1 MAEPR
6 GHADPSVRTHRDA
19 RLPVRIPRD
28 LWVCTYRVRRDVT
41 VLQVGG
47 EVDVVGLADLRT
59 AFGSLLGVGNR
70 LVVLDFGRIGFFS
83 AGGVGVLEHTRLT
96 LEDAGIPMRLARP
109 SRAVLRPLTALGL
122 LGRFDIHAG
131 IGRAITAPAGVA

>member
-1 MAEPR
+1 MRVPR
-6 GHADPSVRTHRDA
+6 E
-19 RLPVRIPRD
+19 

-47 EVDVVGLADLRT
+47 EVDVVGLADLRS
-59 AFGSLLGVGNR
+59 ALGSLLGAGNR

-96 LEDAGIPMRLARP
+96 LRDAGIPMRLARP

-122 LGRFDIHAG
+122 VGRFDIHAG
-131 IGRAITAPAGVA
+131 IGRAITAPARGA

>member
-6 GHADPSVRTHRDA
+6 DHADQSVRTQPGA
-19 RLPVRIPRD
+19 CLPVRIPRE

-83 AGGVGVLEHTRLT
+83 AGGVGVLEHMRLT
-96 LEDAGIPMRLARP
+96 LHDAGIPMRLARP
-109 SRAVLRPLTALGL
+109 SRAVLRPLTVLGL
-122 LGRFDIHAG
+122 VGRFDIHAG
-131 IGRAITAPAGVA
+131 IGRAITAPSGRA